1 VTGAVQYNTL
11 QHAITG
17 DSPTK
22 TSKISNG
29 PSRDEAHELED
40 QRSASMPTKITM
52 PQLGESVNEGT
63 IGQWLKQEGDT
74 VKKDEALV
82 EIITDKVTAELPSPA
97 SGLLV
102 KILVQADE
110 TVKVGAEIAEIEES
124 GAATS
129 PSVTQTTQASPQ
141 SAPQSSASPL
151 NGGTNGGGSITAA
164 GAGPNGATATA
175 TLIAPAQQGQAR
187 MERVSPLARRLA
199 QEHHLDLNAI
209 RGTGEAGRIRKEDI
223 EAYLQQQSQ
232 TATATLPPAPVFVQ
246 TPPQPAQPAPTMA
259 ATQASASSAPPAPPA
274 APPVIASGEDQ
285 VITPTPARRA
295 IAEHMVRSKH
305 TSPHAWTAIEVD
317 MTNVA
322 RWLDGYKDEFKRR
335 EGFGVSF
342 QTCVIKAAAEALKD
356 HPYLNASWTDDGKI
370 ALRRQVNIG
379 VSIALENNL
388 IVPVIRNADT
398 LNLAGIARAV
408 NDLVTRAR
416 ANRLMPTDLQGAT
429 FTVNNPGVFGTVL
442 SAAIINQPNAAILTM
457 DTVVKRAVVI
467 NDGVAI
473 RSMMFL
479 SLSFD
484 HRVLDGLQAARFLAA
499 LKQRL
504 ETWSSD
510 TSAY

>member
-1 VTGAVQYNTL
+1 
-11 QHAITG
+11 
-17 DSPTK
+17 
-22 TSKISNG
+22 
-29 PSRDEAHELED
+29 
-40 QRSASMPTKITM
+40 MPTKITM

-63 IGQWLKQEGDT
+63 IGQWLKQEGET

-97 SGLLV
+97 SGVLV
-102 KILVQADE
+102 KILAQADE
-110 TVKVGAEIAEIEES
+110 TVKVGAEIAEIEEA

-129 PSVTQTTQASPQ
+129 ASPSVTSTSQTSQP
-141 SAPQSSASPL
+141 APQSSAQPSGASSM
-151 NGGTNGGGSITAA
+151 NGGTNSSGSNAA
-164 GAGPNGATATA
+164 TSSGPNGATATA
-175 TLIAPAQQGQAR
+175 TLTASAPAQQEQR

-199 QEHHLDLNAI
+199 QEHHLDLTMI

-232 TATATLPPAPVFVQ
+232 TATATLPPAPVPVQ
-246 TPPQPAQPAPTMA
+246 TPPPQPAPAMTT
-259 ATQASASSAPPAPPA
+259 TQPPAPP
-274 APPVIASGEDQ
+274 VTVSGGDQ
-285 VITPTPARRA
+285 IITPTPARRA

-317 MTNVA
+317 MTNIA
-322 RWLDGYKDEFKRR
+322 RWLDSYKDKFKRR
-335 EGFGVSF
+335 EGFSVSF
-342 QTCVIKAAAEALKD
+342 QTCVIKVAAEALKD

-388 IVPVIRNADT
+388 IVPVVRNADT

-408 NDLVTRAR
+408 DDLVTRAR
-416 ANRLMPTDLQGAT
+416 ANRLMPADLQGAT

-467 NDGVAI
+467 NDGIAI

-504 ETWSSD
+504 ETWSPD
-510 TSAY
+510 TNAY

>member
-1 VTGAVQYNTL
+1 
-11 QHAITG
+11 
-17 DSPTK
+17 
-22 TSKISNG
+22 
-29 PSRDEAHELED
+29 
-40 QRSASMPTKITM
+40 MPTKITM

-97 SGLLV
+97 SGVLV

-110 TVKVGAEIAEIEES
+110 TVKVGAEIAEIEEA

-129 PSVTQTTQASPQ
+129 PSVTPTAQASSQP
-141 SAPQSSASPL
+141 APQSSAPSM
-151 NGGTNGGGSITAA
+151 NGGTNGGTSNTGTS
-164 GAGPNGATATA
+164 AGPNGATATA
-175 TLIAPAQQGQAR
+175 TLTASSPAQQEQAR

-232 TATATLPPAPVFVQ
+232 TATATLPPAPVPVQ
-246 TPPQPAQPAPTMA
+246 TPPPPPAPAMI
-259 ATQASASSAPPAPPA
+259 ATQAPAPS
-274 APPVIASGEDQ
+274 APPVIVSGEDQ

-342 QTCVIKAAAEALKD
+342 QTCAIKATAEALKD

-416 ANRLMPTDLQGAT
+416 ANRLAPADLQGAT

-467 NDGVAI
+467 NDGIAI

-504 ETWSSD
+504 ETWSPD

>member
-1 VTGAVQYNTL
+1 L
-11 QHAITG
+11 QRAMTG
-17 DSPTK
+17 DLSPLR
-22 TSKISNG
+22 TSNISEG

-63 IGQWLKQEGDT
+63 IGQWLKQEGET

-97 SGLLV
+97 SGVLV

-110 TVKVGAEIAEIEES
+110 TVKVGAEIAEIEEAR
-124 GAATS
+124 AATS
-129 PSVTQTTQASPQ
+129 AGPSVASSAQATPQ
-141 SAPQSSASPL
+141 PAPQSSAQPSGASM
-151 NGGTNGGGSITAA
+151 NGGTNGGASNA
-164 GAGPNGATATA
+164 GTSSSPNGATATA
-175 TLIAPAQQGQAR
+175 TLTASAPTQQQER
-187 MERVSPLARRLA
+187 MERISPLARRLA
-199 QEHHLDLNAI
+199 QEHHLDLNMI

-232 TATATLPPAPVFVQ
+232 TATATLPPAPVPVQ
-246 TPPQPAQPAPTMA
+246 TPSPQPTPATI
-259 ATQASASSAPPAPPA
+259 ATQPTAPSAPPAPSA
-274 APPVIASGEDQ
+274 APSVMVSSEDQ
-285 VITPTPARRA
+285 IITPTPARRA

-322 RWLDGYKDEFKRR
+322 RWLDSYKDEFKRR

-342 QTCVIKAAAEALKD
+342 QTSVIKAAAEALKD

-370 ALRRQVNIG
+370 ALRKQVNIG

-416 ANRLMPTDLQGAT
+416 ANRLMPADLQGAT

-467 NDGVAI
+467 NDGIAI

-504 ETWSSD
+504 ETWSPD

>member
-1 VTGAVQYNTL
+1 
-11 QHAITG
+11 
-17 DSPTK
+17 
-22 TSKISNG
+22 
-29 PSRDEAHELED
+29 
-40 QRSASMPTKITM
+40 MPTKITM

-63 IGQWLKQEGDT
+63 IGQWLKQEGET

-97 SGLLV
+97 SGVLV

-110 TVKVGAEIAEIEES
+110 TVKVGAEIAEIEEA
-124 GAATS
+124 GAATG
-129 PSVTQTTQASPQ
+129 PSVTPTTQAGSQP
-141 SAPQSSASPL
+141 APQSSASSM
-151 NGGTNGGGSITAA
+151 NGGTNGGGSNT
-164 GAGPNGATATA
+164 GTSAGPNGATATA
-175 TLIAPAQQGQAR
+175 TLTALAPAQQGQAR
-187 MERVSPLARRLA
+187 MERISPLARRLA

-232 TATATLPPAPVFVQ
+232 TTTATLPPAPVPVQ
-246 TPPQPAQPAPTMA
+246 TPPPQPVQPAPTMTA
-259 ATQASASSAPPAPPA
+259 AQAPAPSAPPAPPA
-274 APPVIASGEDQ
+274 APPVQVSGEDQ
-285 VITPTPARRA
+285 IITPTPARRA

-305 TSPHAWTAIEVD
+305 ASPHAWTAIEVD

-342 QTCVIKAAAEALKD
+342 QTSVIKAAAEALKD

-370 ALRRQVNIG
+370 ALRKQVNIG

-416 ANRLMPTDLQGAT
+416 ANRLMPADLQGAT

-457 DTVVKRAVVI
+457 DTVVKRPVVI
-467 NDGVAI
+467 NDGIAI

-504 ETWSSD
+504 EAWSPD
-510 TSAY
+510 TNAY

>member
-1 VTGAVQYNTL
+1 
-11 QHAITG
+11 
-17 DSPTK
+17 
-22 TSKISNG
+22 
-29 PSRDEAHELED
+29 
-40 QRSASMPTKITM
+40 MPTKITM

-63 IGQWLKQEGDT
+63 IGQWLKQEGET

-97 SGLLV
+97 SGVLV

-110 TVKVGAEIAEIEES
+110 TVKVGAEIAEIEEA

-129 PSVTQTTQASPQ
+129 AGPSVGASAQASSQPAPQSVPQ
-141 SAPQSSASPL
+141 SAPSSSAPAPSAPSPSAPSSSAPSSSAPSSTPSM
-151 NGGTNGGGSITAA
+151 NGGANGGGNTGPMGS
-164 GAGPNGATATA
+164 GPNGATAAATMTA
-175 TLIAPAQQGQAR
+175 SAPAQQEQR

-199 QEHHLDLNAI
+199 QEHHLDLNMI

-223 EAYLQQQSQ
+223 EAYLQQQPQQQGQ
-232 TATATLPPAPVFVQ
+232 TATATLPPAPVPVQ
-246 TPPQPAQPAPTMA
+246 TPPTQLAPTPTMA
-259 ATQASASSAPPAPPA
+259 APQAPAPSAPSAPP
-274 APPVIASGEDQ
+274 VTVSGEDQ
-285 VITPTPARRA
+285 IITPTPARRA

-317 MTNVA
+317 MSNVA
-322 RWLDGYKDEFKRR
+322 RWLDAYKDEFKRR
-335 EGFGVSF
+335 EGYGVSF

-370 ALRRQVNIG
+370 ALRKQVNIG
-379 VSIALENNL
+379 VSIALDNNL
-388 IVPVIRNADT
+388 VVPVIRNADT

-416 ANRLMPTDLQGAT
+416 ANRLLPADLQGAT

-457 DTVVKRAVVI
+457 DTVVKRPVVI
-467 NDGVAI
+467 NDGIAI

-504 ETWSSD
+504 ENWSPE

>member
-1 VTGAVQYNTL
+1 
-11 QHAITG
+11 
-17 DSPTK
+17 
-22 TSKISNG
+22 
-29 PSRDEAHELED
+29 
-40 QRSASMPTKITM
+40 MPTKITM

-63 IGQWLKQEGDT
+63 IGQWLKQEGET

-97 SGLLV
+97 SGVLV
-102 KILVQADE
+102 RILVQADE
-110 TVKVGAEIAEIEES
+110 TVKVGAEIAEIEEAGATTSARPAS
-124 GAATS
+124 GATD
-129 PSVTQTTQASPQ
+129 QANPQ
-141 SAPQSSASPL
+141 PAPQPSASSM
-151 NGGTNGGGSITAA
+151 NGGANGGASNSGT
-164 GAGPNGATATA
+164 GLGPNGATATA
-175 TLIAPAQQGQAR
+175 TLTSAAQPEQTR

-199 QEHHLDLNAI
+199 QEHHLDLNSI

-223 EAYLQQQSQ
+223 EAYLQRQPQA
-232 TATATLPPAPVFVQ
+232 ATATLPPAPIPVQ
-246 TPPQPAQPAPTMA
+246 TPPQAATATLPPAPIPVQTPPQSAPTMT
-259 ATQASASSAPPAPPA
+259 ATAPAPSAPPAPPA
-274 APPVIASGEDQ
+274 APSVMVSGEDQ
-285 VITPTPARRA
+285 IITPTPARRA

-317 MTNVA
+317 MTNIA
-322 RWLDGYKDEFKRR
+322 RWLDSYKDEFKRR

-416 ANRLMPTDLQGAT
+416 ANRLMPADLQGAT

-467 NDGVAI
+467 NDGIAI

-504 ETWSSD
+504 ESWALE

>member
-1 VTGAVQYNTL
+1 
-11 QHAITG
+11 
-17 DSPTK
+17 
-22 TSKISNG
+22 
-29 PSRDEAHELED
+29 
-40 QRSASMPTKITM
+40 MPTKITM

-63 IGQWLKQEGDT
+63 IGQWLKQEGET

-97 SGLLV
+97 SGVLV

-110 TVKVGAEIAEIEES
+110 TVKVGAEIAEIEEA
-124 GAATS
+124 GAASVS
-129 PSVTQTTQASPQ
+129 PPTAQATPQ
-141 SAPQSSASPL
+141 SVPQSNAPSM
-151 NGGTNGGGSITAA
+151 NGGANGGVPAGVTGS
-164 GAGPNGATATA
+164 GPNGATATA
-175 TLIAPAQQGQAR
+175 TLTASAPAQPQQAR
-187 MERVSPLARRLA
+187 IERVSPLARRLA
-199 QEHHLDLNAI
+199 QEHHLDLNTI

-232 TATATLPPAPVFVQ
+232 TATATLQPAPISVQ
-246 TPPQPAQPAPTMA
+246 TPPPQPTPTMA
-259 ATQASASSAPPAPPA
+259 AAPAPTAPPAPP
-274 APPVIASGEDQ
+274 VMVSGEDQ
-285 VITPTPARRA
+285 IIAPTPARRA

-322 RWLDGYKDEFKRR
+322 RWLDSNKDEFKRR

-342 QTCVIKAAAEALKD
+342 QTSVIKAAAEALKD

-370 ALRRQVNIG
+370 ALRKQVNIG

-388 IVPVIRNADT
+388 IVPVIRDADT

-416 ANRLMPTDLQGAT
+416 ANRLMLADLQGAT

-457 DTVVKRAVVI
+457 DTVVKRPVVI
-467 NDGVAI
+467 NDGIAI

-504 ETWSSD
+504 ETWSPD

>member
-1 VTGAVQYNTL
+1 
-11 QHAITG
+11 
-17 DSPTK
+17 
-22 TSKISNG
+22 
-29 PSRDEAHELED
+29 
-40 QRSASMPTKITM
+40 
-52 PQLGESVNEGT
+52 
-63 IGQWLKQEGDT
+63 
-74 VKKDEALV
+74 
-82 EIITDKVTAELPSPA
+82 
-97 SGLLV
+97 
-102 KILVQADE
+102 
-110 TVKVGAEIAEIEES
+110 
-124 GAATS
+124 
-129 PSVTQTTQASPQ
+129 
-141 SAPQSSASPL
+141 
-151 NGGTNGGGSITAA
+151 
-164 GAGPNGATATA
+164 
-175 TLIAPAQQGQAR
+175 

-232 TATATLPPAPVFVQ
+232 TATATLPPAPVPVQ
-246 TPPQPAQPAPTMA
+246 TPPPQPAPPTPTMA
-259 ATQASASSAPPAPPA
+259 TPQASAPSAPPAPSA
-274 APPVIASGEDQ
+274 APPVQVSGEDQ
-285 VITPTPARRA
+285 IITPTPARRA

-322 RWLDGYKDEFKRR
+322 RWLDAYKDKFKRR

-342 QTCVIKAAAEALKD
+342 QTSVIKAAAEALKD

-370 ALRRQVNIG
+370 ALRKQVNIG

-416 ANRLMPTDLQGAT
+416 ANRLMPVDLQGAT

-467 NDGVAI
+467 NDGIAI

-504 ETWSSD
+504 ETWSPD

>member
-1 VTGAVQYNTL
+1 
-11 QHAITG
+11 
-17 DSPTK
+17 
-22 TSKISNG
+22 
-29 PSRDEAHELED
+29 
-40 QRSASMPTKITM
+40 MPTKITM

-63 IGQWLKQEGDT
+63 IGQWLKQEGET

-97 SGLLV
+97 SGVLV
-102 KILVQADE
+102 RILVQADE
-110 TVKVGAEIAEIEES
+110 TVKVGAEIAEIEEAGATTSARPAS
-124 GAATS
+124 GATD
-129 PSVTQTTQASPQ
+129 QANPQ
-141 SAPQSSASPL
+141 PAPQPSASSM
-151 NGGTNGGGSITAA
+151 NGGANGGASNSGT
-164 GAGPNGATATA
+164 GLGPNGATATA
-175 TLIAPAQQGQAR
+175 TLTSAAQPEQTR

-199 QEHHLDLNAI
+199 QEHHLDLNSI

-223 EAYLQQQSQ
+223 EAYLQRQPQA
-232 TATATLPPAPVFVQ
+232 ATATLPPAPIPVQ
-246 TPPQPAQPAPTMA
+246 TPPQSAPTMT
-259 ATQASASSAPPAPPA
+259 ATAPAPSAPPAPPA
-274 APPVIASGEDQ
+274 APSVMVSGEDQ
-285 VITPTPARRA
+285 IITPTPARRA

-317 MTNVA
+317 MTNIA
-322 RWLDGYKDEFKRR
+322 RWLDSYKDEFKRR

-379 VSIALENNL
+379 VSVALENNL

-416 ANRLMPTDLQGAT
+416 ANRLMPADLQGAT

-457 DTVVKRAVVI
+457 DTVVKRPVVI
-467 NDGVAI
+467 NDGIAI

-504 ETWSSD
+504 ESWALE

>member
-1 VTGAVQYNTL
+1 
-11 QHAITG
+11 
-17 DSPTK
+17 
-22 TSKISNG
+22 
-29 PSRDEAHELED
+29 
-40 QRSASMPTKITM
+40 MPTKITM

-63 IGQWLKQEGDT
+63 IGQWLKQEGET

-82 EIITDKVTAELPSPA
+82 EIITDKVTAELPSPV
-97 SGLLV
+97 SGVLV

-110 TVKVGAEIAEIEES
+110 TVKVGAEIAEIEEA

-129 PSVTQTTQASPQ
+129 PSVTPSAQANSQLAPQPSAQASG
-141 SAPQSSASPL
+141 ASM
-151 NGGTNGGGSITAA
+151 NGGTNSGGSNSARS
-164 GAGPNGATATA
+164 AGPNGATATA
-175 TLIAPAQQGQAR
+175 TLTAPAQSEQSR
-187 MERVSPLARRLA
+187 MDRVSPLARRLA

-223 EAYLQQQSQ
+223 EAYLQQSK
-232 TATATLPPAPVFVQ
+232 TATATLPPAPVPVQ
-246 TPPQPAQPAPTMA
+246 TPLAQPAPVMA
-259 ATQASASSAPPAPPA
+259 VTQAPAPSAPPAPSA
-274 APPVIASGEDQ
+274 MPPVQVSGEDQ
-285 VITPTPARRA
+285 IITPTPARRA

-322 RWLDGYKDEFKRR
+322 RWLDSYKDEFKRR

-370 ALRRQVNIG
+370 ALRKQVNIG

-388 IVPVIRNADT
+388 IVPVIRNTDT
-398 LNLAGIARAV
+398 LNLAGVARSV

-416 ANRLMPTDLQGAT
+416 ANRLMPVDLQGAT

-457 DTVVKRAVVI
+457 DTVVKRPVVI
-467 NDGVAI
+467 NDGIAI

-484 HRVLDGLQAARFLAA
+484 HRVLDGLQAARFLGA

-504 ETWSSD
+504 ETWSPN
-510 TSAY
+510 TNAY

>member
-1 VTGAVQYNTL
+1 M
-11 QHAITG
+11 TG
-17 DSPTK
+17 DLPATMNQQDK
-22 TSKISNG
+22 QR

-63 IGQWLKQEGDT
+63 IGQWLKQEGET

-97 SGLLV
+97 SGVLV

-110 TVKVGAEIAEIEES
+110 TVKVGAEIAEIEEA

-129 PSVTQTTQASPQ
+129 PSVTPITQANPQ
-141 SAPQSSASPL
+141 PAPQSSASSASSM
-151 NGGTNGGGSITAA
+151 NGGTNGGASTGGMSS
-164 GAGPNGATATA
+164 GPNGATATA
-175 TLIAPAQQGQAR
+175 TLTAPAQQGQAR

-232 TATATLPPAPVFVQ
+232 TATATLPPAPVPVQ
-246 TPPQPAQPAPTMA
+246 TPPPQAAPTMT
-259 ATQASASSAPPAPPA
+259 ATQPPAPSAPPA
-274 APPVIASGEDQ
+274 APAAPPVTVSGEDQ
-285 VITPTPARRA
+285 IITPTPARRA

-342 QTCVIKAAAEALKD
+342 QTSVIKAAAEALKD

-370 ALRRQVNIG
+370 ALRKQVNIG
-379 VSIALENNL
+379 ISIALENNL

-408 NDLVTRAR
+408 NDLVTRTR
-416 ANRLMPTDLQGAT
+416 ANRLMPADLQGAT

-467 NDGVAI
+467 NDGIAI

-504 ETWSSD
+504 ETWSPD

>member
-1 VTGAVQYNTL
+1 
-11 QHAITG
+11 
-17 DSPTK
+17 
-22 TSKISNG
+22 
-29 PSRDEAHELED
+29 
-40 QRSASMPTKITM
+40 MPTKITM

-63 IGQWLKQEGDT
+63 IGQWLKQEGET

-97 SGLLV
+97 SGVLV
-102 KILVQADE
+102 KILAQADE
-110 TVKVGAEIAEIEES
+110 TVKVGAEIAEIEET
-124 GAATS
+124 GAATG
-129 PSVTQTTQASPQ
+129 PSIAPATQATTQP
-141 SAPQSSASPL
+141 APTSSAQLPEAAMYGVA
-151 NGGTNGGGSITAA
+151 NGGMASGS
-164 GAGPNGATATA
+164 NGATAMATMTA
-175 TLIAPAQQGQAR
+175 SAPAQQR
-187 MERVSPLARRLA
+187 MDRVSPLARRLA
-199 QEHHLDLNAI
+199 QEHHLDLNMI

-223 EAYLQQQSQ
+223 EAYLQQQPQ
-232 TATATLPPAPVFVQ
+232 TATATLPPAPVPVQ
-246 TPPQPAQPAPTMA
+246 TPYPQPAQPAPAMA
-259 ATQASASSAPPAPPA
+259 TTQAPSPSAPPAPPA
-274 APPVIASGEDQ
+274 APPVTVSGEDQ
-285 VITPTPARRA
+285 IISPTPARRA

-305 TSPHAWTAIEVD
+305 TSPHAWTAVEVD
-317 MTNVA
+317 MTAIA
-322 RWLDGYKDEFKRR
+322 RWLDAYKDEFKRR

-342 QTCVIKAAAEALKD
+342 QTCVIKATAEALKD

-416 ANRLMPTDLQGAT
+416 ANRLMPADLQGAT

-457 DTVVKRAVVI
+457 DTVVKRPVVI
-467 NDGVAI
+467 NDGIAI

-484 HRVLDGLQAARFLAA
+484 HRVLDGLQAARFLGA

-504 ETWSSD
+504 EAWSPD

>member
-1 VTGAVQYNTL
+1 
-11 QHAITG
+11 
-17 DSPTK
+17 
-22 TSKISNG
+22 
-29 PSRDEAHELED
+29 
-40 QRSASMPTKITM
+40 MPTKITM

-63 IGQWLKQEGDT
+63 IGQWLKQEGET

-97 SGLLV
+97 SGVLV

-110 TVKVGAEIAEIEES
+110 TVKVGAEIAEIEEA
-124 GAATS
+124 GAATN
-129 PSVTQTTQASPQ
+129 PSVTPTTQANPQ
-141 SAPQSSASPL
+141 PAPQSSASSASA
-151 NGGTNGGGSITAA
+151 TNGGAIGGASTA
-164 GAGPNGATATA
+164 GISSSPNGATATA
-175 TLIAPAQQGQAR
+175 TLTTPAQEGQAR
-187 MERVSPLARRLA
+187 MERVSPLARRVA
-199 QEHHLDLNAI
+199 REHRLDLNMI

-223 EAYLQQQSQ
+223 EAYLQQQSRA
-232 TATATLPPAPVFVQ
+232 ATATLPPAPVPVQ
-246 TPPQPAQPAPTMA
+246 TAPPPPAPAMT
-259 ATQASASSAPPAPPA
+259 ATQPPASSAPPAPPA
-274 APPVIASGEDQ
+274 APSVTVSGEDQ
-285 VITPTPARRA
+285 IITPTPARRA

-322 RWLDGYKDEFKRR
+322 RWLDLYKDEFRRR
-335 EGFGVSF
+335 EGFGLSF
-342 QTCVIKAAAEALKD
+342 QTCVIKATAEALKD

-370 ALRRQVNIG
+370 TLRRQVNIG

-416 ANRLMPTDLQGAT
+416 ANRLMPADLQGAT

-467 NDGVAI
+467 NDGIAI

-504 ETWSSD
+504 ETWSPD

>member
-1 VTGAVQYNTL
+1 
-11 QHAITG
+11 
-17 DSPTK
+17 
-22 TSKISNG
+22 
-29 PSRDEAHELED
+29 
-40 QRSASMPTKITM
+40 MPTKITM

-97 SGLLV
+97 SGVLV

-110 TVKVGAEIAEIEES
+110 TVKVGAEIAEIEEA

-129 PSVTQTTQASPQ
+129 PSVTPTAQASSQP
-141 SAPQSSASPL
+141 APQSSAPSM
-151 NGGTNGGGSITAA
+151 NGGTNGGTSNTGTS
-164 GAGPNGATATA
+164 AGPNGATATA
-175 TLIAPAQQGQAR
+175 TLTASSPAQQEQAR

-232 TATATLPPAPVFVQ
+232 TATATLPPAPVPVQ
-246 TPPQPAQPAPTMA
+246 TPPPPPAPAMI
-259 ATQASASSAPPAPPA
+259 ATQAPAPS
-274 APPVIASGEDQ
+274 APPVIVSGEDQ

-342 QTCVIKAAAEALKD
+342 QTCVIKATAEALKD

-416 ANRLMPTDLQGAT
+416 ANRLAPADLQGAT

-467 NDGVAI
+467 NDGIAI

-484 HRVLDGLQAARFLAA
+484 HRVLDGLQAARFLAV

-504 ETWSSD
+504 ETWSPD

>member
-1 VTGAVQYNTL
+1 M
-11 QHAITG
+11 H
-17 DSPTK
+17 
-22 TSKISNG
+22 
-29 PSRDEAHELED
+29 
-40 QRSASMPTKITM
+40 TKITM

-63 IGQWLKQEGDT
+63 IGQWLKQEGET

-97 SGLLV
+97 SGVLV

-110 TVKVGAEIAEIEES
+110 TVKVGAEIAEIEEA

-129 PSVTQTTQASPQ
+129 PSATPTAQANSQP
-141 SAPQSSASPL
+141 APTSGAQPSGASM
-151 NGGTNGGGSITAA
+151 NGGTNGVSNGGVAS
-164 GAGPNGATATA
+164 GPNGATATA
-175 TLIAPAQQGQAR
+175 TLTASAPTQQQER

-232 TATATLPPAPVFVQ
+232 TATATLPPAPVPVQ
-246 TPPQPAQPAPTMA
+246 TPPPQPAQPAPTMA
-259 ATQASASSAPPAPPA
+259 ATQPPAPSAPPAPPVA
-274 APPVIASGEDQ
+274 VSGDDQ
-285 VITPTPARRA
+285 IITPTPARRA

-342 QTCVIKAAAEALKD
+342 QTSVIKAAAEALKD

-370 ALRRQVNIG
+370 ALRKQVNIG

-416 ANRLMPTDLQGAT
+416 ANRLMPADLQGAT

-457 DTVVKRAVVI
+457 DTVVKRPVVI
-467 NDGVAI
+467 NDGIAI

-504 ETWSSD
+504 ETWSPE

>member
-1 VTGAVQYNTL
+1 
-11 QHAITG
+11 
-17 DSPTK
+17 
-22 TSKISNG
+22 
-29 PSRDEAHELED
+29 
-40 QRSASMPTKITM
+40 MPTKITM

-97 SGLLV
+97 SGVLV

-110 TVKVGAEIAEIEES
+110 TVKVGAEIAEIEEA

-129 PSVTQTTQASPQ
+129 
-141 SAPQSSASPL
+141 SSATPTAQANSQPAPTSSAQTSGASM
-151 NGGTNGGGSITAA
+151 NGGTNGGVSNGGVASGPNGHRDRDAHRLGSNAAARAHGARLAA
-164 GAGPNGATATA
+164 GAP
-175 TLIAPAQQGQAR
+175 PR
-187 MERVSPLARRLA
+187 
-199 QEHHLDLNAI
+199 
-209 RGTGEAGRIRKEDI
+209 AG
-223 EAYLQQQSQ
+223 
-232 TATATLPPAPVFVQ
+232 
-246 TPPQPAQPAPTMA
+246 
-259 ATQASASSAPPAPPA
+259 ASSRPQCDPWHRRGRAHPQGGHRGVSA
-274 APPVIASGEDQ
+274 AAITDGDRHVAACPGSRPDAASTAHSRHDRHTGSSAQRAACSTVAVSGEDQ
-285 VITPTPARRA
+285 IITPTPARRA

-342 QTCVIKAAAEALKD
+342 QTSVIKAAAEALKD

-370 ALRRQVNIG
+370 ALRKQVNIG

-416 ANRLMPTDLQGAT
+416 ANRLMPADLQGAT

-467 NDGVAI
+467 NDGIAI

-504 ETWSSD
+504 ETWSPD

>member
-1 VTGAVQYNTL
+1 
-11 QHAITG
+11 
-17 DSPTK
+17 
-22 TSKISNG
+22 
-29 PSRDEAHELED
+29 
-40 QRSASMPTKITM
+40 MPTKITM

-63 IGQWLKQEGDT
+63 IGQWLKQEGET

-97 SGLLV
+97 SGVLV

-110 TVKVGAEIAEIEES
+110 TVKVGAEIAEIEEA
-124 GAATS
+124 GATTT
-129 PSVTQTTQASPQ
+129 PSVTPTTQANPQ
-141 SAPQSSASPL
+141 PAPQSSAQPSGASM
-151 NGGTNGGGSITAA
+151 NGGTSS
-164 GAGPNGATATA
+164 GPNGATAAVLA
-175 TLIAPAQQGQAR
+175 TSASAQQGQQR
-187 MERVSPLARRLA
+187 LERVSPLARRLA

-232 TATATLPPAPVFVQ
+232 TATATLPPAPAPVQ
-246 TPPQPAQPAPTMA
+246 TPTPQPVQPAPTMA
-259 ATQASASSAPPAPPA
+259 ATQAPAPSAPPAPPA
-274 APPVIASGEDQ
+274 APPVIVSGEDQ
-285 VITPTPARRA
+285 ILTPTPARRA

-322 RWLDGYKDEFKRR
+322 RWLDSYKDEFKQR

-342 QTCVIKAAAEALKD
+342 QTSVIKAAAEALKD

-370 ALRRQVNIG
+370 ALRKQVNIG

-416 ANRLMPTDLQGAT
+416 ANRLMPVDLQGAT
-429 FTVNNPGVFGTVL
+429 FTVNNPGVFGTVI

-467 NDGVAI
+467 NDGIAI

-504 ETWSSD
+504 ETWSPD

>member
-1 VTGAVQYNTL
+1 
-11 QHAITG
+11 
-17 DSPTK
+17 
-22 TSKISNG
+22 
-29 PSRDEAHELED
+29 
-40 QRSASMPTKITM
+40 MPTKITM

-63 IGQWLKQEGDT
+63 VGQWLKQEGDS

-82 EIITDKVTAELPSPA
+82 EIITDKVTAELPSPV
-97 SGLLV
+97 SGLLTR
-102 KILVQADE
+102 ILVKADE
-110 TVKVGAEIAEIEES
+110 TVKVGAAIAEIEEAS
-124 GAATS
+124 AATS
-129 PSVTQTTQASPQ
+129 VSASDGLAAQVTPQAGAQAS
-141 SAPQSSASPL
+141 SAAPT
-151 NGGTNGGGSITAA
+151 NVGTNGWTGSAA
-164 GAGPNGATATA
+164 NGASATA
-175 TLIAPAQQGQAR
+175 TLTASAIPEQTR
-187 MERVSPLARRLA
+187 IERVSPLARRLA
-199 QEHHLDLNAI
+199 QEHHLDLNTI

-223 EAYLQQQSQ
+223 EAYLQQRGPA
-232 TATATLPPAPVFVQ
+232 ATATLASAPTLIPTPAQTSAPQPEPAMAAVAPTAPV
-246 TPPQPAQPAPTMA
+246 
-259 ATQASASSAPPAPPA
+259 PPA
-274 APPVIASGEDQ
+274 APLGPVGGDDQ
-285 VITPTPARRA
+285 IITPSPARRA

-322 RWLDGYKDEFKRR
+322 HWLDTHKDEFKRR

-342 QTCVIKAAAEALKD
+342 QTCVIKTAAEALKD
-356 HPYLNASWTDDGKI
+356 HPYLNSSWTEDGKI

-398 LNLAGIARAV
+398 LNLAGVARAV

-416 ANRLMPTDLQGAT
+416 ANHLMPADLQGAT

-457 DTVVKRAVVI
+457 DTVVKRPVVV
-467 NDGVAI
+467 NDAIAI

-484 HRVLDGLQAARFLAA
+484 HRVLDGLQAARFLGA

-504 ETWSSD
+504 ENWAPD

>member
-1 VTGAVQYNTL
+1 
-11 QHAITG
+11 
-17 DSPTK
+17 
-22 TSKISNG
+22 
-29 PSRDEAHELED
+29 
-40 QRSASMPTKITM
+40 MPTKITM

-63 IGQWLKQEGDT
+63 IGQWLKQEGET

-82 EIITDKVTAELPSPA
+82 EIITDKVTAELPSPV
-97 SGLLV
+97 SGTLV

-110 TVKVGAEIAEIEES
+110 TVKVGAEIAEIEEA
-124 GAATS
+124 GATTSASSSTAPGAQAT
-129 PSVTQTTQASPQ
+129 PQ
-141 SAPQSSASPL
+141 PSAPSM
-151 NGGTNGGGSITAA
+151 NGGANGGPTGGMGSA
-164 GAGPNGATATA
+164 PNGATATA
-175 TLIAPAQQGQAR
+175 TLTASAPAQEGQPR

-199 QEHHLDLNAI
+199 QEHHLDLNMI

-232 TATATLPPAPVFVQ
+232 TTTATLPPAPVPVQ
-246 TPPQPAQPAPTMA
+246 TPPQPTQPTPTMTI
-259 ATQASASSAPPAPPA
+259 TQAAAPSAPPAPPA
-274 APPVIASGEDQ
+274 APPVTVSGEDQ
-285 VITPTPARRA
+285 IITPTPARRA

-322 RWLDGYKDEFKRR
+322 RWLDAYKDEFKQR

-342 QTCVIKAAAEALKD
+342 QSCVIKAVAEALKD

-370 ALRRQVNIG
+370 VLRKQVNIG

-416 ANRLMPTDLQGAT
+416 ANRLMPADLQGAT

-457 DTVVKRAVVI
+457 DTVVKRPVVI
-467 NDGVAI
+467 NDGIAI

-504 ETWSSD
+504 ETWSPD
-510 TSAY
+510 TSVY

>member
-1 VTGAVQYNTL
+1 
-11 QHAITG
+11 
-17 DSPTK
+17 
-22 TSKISNG
+22 
-29 PSRDEAHELED
+29 
-40 QRSASMPTKITM
+40 M

-63 IGQWLKQEGDT
+63 IGQWLKQEGET

-97 SGLLV
+97 SGVLV

-110 TVKVGAEIAEIEES
+110 TVKVGAEIAEIEEA

-129 PSVTQTTQASPQ
+129 PSVASSTQTTPQ
-141 SAPQSSASPL
+141 PAPQSSAQPSGASL
-151 NGGTNGGGSITAA
+151 NGGTNGGASNGGTAS
-164 GAGPNGATATA
+164 GPNGATATA
-175 TLIAPAQQGQAR
+175 TLIASAPTQQQER

-232 TATATLPPAPVFVQ
+232 TATATLPPAPVPVQ
-246 TPPQPAQPAPTMA
+246 TPPPQPAPAMT
-259 ATQASASSAPPAPPA
+259 ATQPPAPSAPPASPA
-274 APPVIASGEDQ
+274 APPVTVSGEDQ
-285 VITPTPARRA
+285 IITPTPARRA

-322 RWLDGYKDEFKRR
+322 RWLDSYKDEFKRR

-342 QTCVIKAAAEALKD
+342 QTSVIKATAEALKD

-416 ANRLMPTDLQGAT
+416 ANRLMPVDLQGAT

-467 NDGVAI
+467 NDGIAI

-504 ETWSSD
+504 EAWSPD
-510 TSAY
+510 TNAY

>member
-1 VTGAVQYNTL
+1 
-11 QHAITG
+11 
-17 DSPTK
+17 
-22 TSKISNG
+22 
-29 PSRDEAHELED
+29 
-40 QRSASMPTKITM
+40 MPTKITM

-63 IGQWLKQEGDT
+63 IGQWLKQEGET

-97 SGLLV
+97 SGVLV

-110 TVKVGAEIAEIEES
+110 TVKVGAEIAEIEEA
-124 GAATS
+124 GAATT
-129 PSVTQTTQASPQ
+129 PSVTPTTQANSQ
-141 SAPQSSASPL
+141 TAPQSSASSASSM
-151 NGGTNGGGSITAA
+151 NGGTNGGASTGGMSS
-164 GAGPNGATATA
+164 GPNGATATA
-175 TLIAPAQQGQAR
+175 TLTAPAQEGQAR

-232 TATATLPPAPVFVQ
+232 TATATLPPAPVPVQ
-246 TPPQPAQPAPTMA
+246 TPPPQPTQSAPTMA
-259 ATQASASSAPPAPPA
+259 ATQASTPSAPPAAPPAPPA
-274 APPVIASGEDQ
+274 APPVQVSGEDQ
-285 VITPTPARRA
+285 IITPTPARRA
-295 IAEHMVRSKH
+295 IAEHMVRSKQ

-322 RWLDGYKDEFKRR
+322 RWLDSYKDEFKRR

-342 QTCVIKAAAEALKD
+342 QTSVIKAAAEALKD

-416 ANRLMPTDLQGAT
+416 ANRLMPVDLQGAT

-467 NDGVAI
+467 NDGIAI

-504 ETWSSD
+504 ETWSPD

>member
-1 VTGAVQYNTL
+1 
-11 QHAITG
+11 
-17 DSPTK
+17 
-22 TSKISNG
+22 
-29 PSRDEAHELED
+29 
-40 QRSASMPTKITM
+40 MPTKITM

-63 IGQWLKQEGDT
+63 IGQWLKQEGET

-97 SGLLV
+97 SGVLV

-110 TVKVGAEIAEIEES
+110 TVKVGAEIAEIEEA
-124 GAATS
+124 GAANR
-129 PSVTQTTQASPQ
+129 PSDTPTTQASSQPT
-141 SAPQSSASPL
+141 PQSSAQPSGASM
-151 NGGTNGGGSITAA
+151 NGGTNGGVSNGGVAS
-164 GAGPNGATATA
+164 GPNGASATA
-175 TLIAPAQQGQAR
+175 TLTASAPAQQQDQQR

-232 TATATLPPAPVFVQ
+232 TATATLPPAPVPVQ
-246 TPPQPAQPAPTMA
+246 TPPAQPTPTMA
-259 ATQASASSAPPAPPA
+259 IPQAPIPSAPPAPPA
-274 APPVIASGEDQ
+274 APPVTVSGEDQ
-285 VITPTPARRA
+285 IINPTPARRA

-342 QTCVIKAAAEALKD
+342 QTSVIKAAAEALKD

-416 ANRLMPTDLQGAT
+416 ANRLMPSDLQGAT

-467 NDGVAI
+467 NDGIAI

-504 ETWSSD
+504 ETWPPD